1 MALTSAPTAVFH
13 GQDLRFRDVFRI
25 ERLSVPCGTPTVV
38 TGPSGS
44 GKSTLLKAL
53 VRLVSLDEGVMWF
66 HGVDVATIDPVA
78 LRRRVVMLGQQAV
91 RFGGTVRDELQAGRR
106 WAQVEPADDALLIDT
121 LQSVRLDK
129 TLEDDPAVF
138 SGGELQR
145 LALARVLL
153 TDAQALLLD
162 EPTAALGVG
171 DEERILAL
179 LAARAA
185 AGTTVVIASHARDL
199 SPLGDANIVT
209 IAASDAK
216 IDGAHR

>member
-1 MALTSAPTAVFH
+1 MPSGA
-13 GQDLRFRDVFRI
+13 
-25 ERLSVPCGTPTVV
+25 PTVV

-53 VRLVSLDEGVMWF
+53 VRLVPLDEGTVRL
-66 HGVDVATIDPVA
+66 HGVDVATIDPVV

-91 RFGGTVRDELQAGRR
+91 RFGGTVRDELQAGRS
-106 WAQVEPADDALLIDT
+106 WAQTAPADDALLVDA

-162 EPTAALGVG
+162 EPTAALGAG

-199 SPLGDANIVT
+199 SPLGDANIVA
-209 IAASDAK
+209 IPADAVQRT
-216 IDGAHR
+216 GAQR